1 MNPPVNLPPN
11 PDEVYYDVETQLSA
25 DEVGG
30 WNNIRFM
37 KISIAVTW
45 SAQDLFRLWEEA
57 SVPQLIE
64 YLGKFGKIIS
74 FNGDRFDSQVLG
86 HYANVDAINRK
97 SFDVLVDLTRRLG
110 HRVSLDSVAQ
120 STLGIGKSADG
131 LIALK
136 WWKEK
141 QIDLLAEYCRKD
153 VQVLK
158 DVVEFGR
165 RNHHVKYADR
175 SGASRKVNVEW

>member
-1 MNPPVNLPPN
+1 MIR
-11 PDEVYYDVETQLSA
+11 DEVYYDVETQLSA

-30 WNNIRFM
+30 WNNIRLM
-37 KISIAVTW
+37 RVSIAVTW
-45 SAQDLFRLWEEA
+45 SAKDLFRLWEEA

-64 YLGKFGKIIS
+64 YLGGFGTVIS

-86 HYANVDAINRK
+86 YYGNIDVMSRN

-120 STLGIGKSADG
+120 ATLGVGKSADG
-131 LIALK
+131 IIALK

-141 QIDLLAEYCRKD
+141 QVELLAEYCRKD
-153 VQVLK
+153 VQVLN
-158 DVVEFGR
+158 DVVEYGR
-165 RNHHVKYADR
+165 THGHIRYSDR
-175 SGASRKVNVEW
+175 SGASRTVNVDW

>member
-1 MNPPVNLPPN
+1 M
-11 PDEVYYDVETQLSA
+11 
-25 DEVGG
+25 
-30 WNNIRFM
+30 
-37 KISIAVTW
+37 
-45 SAQDLFRLWEEA
+45 
-57 SVPQLIE
+57 
-64 YLGKFGKIIS
+64 
-74 FNGDRFDSQVLG
+74 
-86 HYANVDAINRK
+86 RK

-120 STLGIGKSADG
+120 ATLGIGKSADG

-141 QIDLLAEYCRKD
+141 QVELLAEYCRKD

-165 RNHHVKYADR
+165 ANGLVKYSDR
-175 SGASRKVNVEW
+175 SGGNRSVNVEW

>member
-1 MNPPVNLPPN
+1 MNQ
-11 PDEVYYDVETQLSA
+11 DEVYYDVETQLSA

-30 WNNIRFM
+30 WNNIRLM
-37 KISIAVTW
+37 RVSIAVTW
-45 SAQDLFRLWEEA
+45 SGQDLFRLWEEA
-57 SVPQLIE
+57 SVPQLIK
-64 YLGKFGKIIS
+64 YLEGFGKVVS

-86 HYANVDAINRK
+86 YYANVDSFSRK

-120 STLGIGKSADG
+120 ATLGIGKSADG
-131 LIALK
+131 IIALK

-165 RNHHVKYADR
+165 INRYVKYSDR
-175 SGASRKVNVEW
+175 SGGSRTVDVEW

>member
-1 MNPPVNLPPN
+1 MNR
-11 PDEVYYDVETQLSA
+11 DEVYYDVETQLSA

-30 WNNIRFM
+30 WNNIRLM
-37 KISIAVTW
+37 RVSIAVTW
-45 SAQDLFRLWEEA
+45 SAKDLFRLWEEA

-64 YLGKFGKIIS
+64 YLGGFGTVIS

-86 HYANVDAINRK
+86 YYGSIDAMSRH

-120 STLGIGKSADG
+120 ATLGVGKSADG
-131 LIALK
+131 IIALR

-141 QIDLLAEYCRKD
+141 QVELLAEYCRKD

-158 DVVEFGR
+158 DVVEYGR
-165 RNHHVKYADR
+165 MNGHVKYSDR
-175 SGASRKVNVEW
+175 SGGTRTVNVDW

>member
-1 MNPPVNLPPN
+1 MIR
-11 PDEVYYDVETQLSA
+11 DEVYYDVETQFSA

-30 WNNIRFM
+30 WNNIRLM
-37 KISIAVTW
+37 RVSVAVTW
-45 SAQDLFRLWEEA
+45 CANDLFRLWEEPT
-57 SVPQLIE
+57 VPQMIE
-64 YLGKFGKIIS
+64 YLGGFGTIVS
-74 FNGDRFDSQVLG
+74 FNGDRFDSQVLSYYG
-86 HYANVDAINRK
+86 NIDTISRH

-110 HRVSLDSVAQ
+110 HRISLDSVAQ
-120 STLGIGKSADG
+120 ATLGVGKSADG

-141 QIDLLAEYCRKD
+141 QVELIAEYCRKD

-165 RNHHVKYADR
+165 INGHIKYLDR
-175 SGASRKVNVEW
+175 FGGSQSVNVAW

>member
-1 MNPPVNLPPN
+1 MNH
-11 PDEVYYDVETQLSA
+11 DEVYYDVETQLSA

-30 WNNIRFM
+30 WNNIRLM
-37 KISIAVTW
+37 RVSIAVTW
-45 SAQDLFRLWEEA
+45 SAKDLFRLWEEA
-57 SVPQLIE
+57 SVPELIE
-64 YLGKFGKIIS
+64 YLGGFGTIVS
-74 FNGDRFDSQVLG
+74 YNGDRFDSQVLSYYG
-86 HYANVDAINRK
+86 NVESINRN

-110 HRVSLDSVAQ
+110 RRVSLDSVAQ
-120 STLGIGKSADG
+120 ATLGVGKSADG

-141 QIDLLAEYCRKD
+141 QIELIAEYCRKD

-165 RNHHVKYADR
+165 THGHVKYSDR
-175 SGASRKVNVEW
+175 AGGSRTLNVEW

>member
-1 MNPPVNLPPN
+1 MNRN
-11 PDEVYYDVETQLSA
+11 EVYYDVETQLSA

-30 WNNIRFM
+30 WNNIRQM
-37 KISIAVTW
+37 RVSIAVTW
-45 SAQDLFRLWEEA
+45 SEADLFRLWEEE
-57 SVPQLIE
+57 SVPKLIE
-64 YLGKFGKIIS
+64 YLGKFGKIVS
-74 FNGDRFDSQVLG
+74 FNGDRFDSQVLSFYG
-86 HYANVDAINRK
+86 NVESLASH

-120 STLGIGKSADG
+120 ATLGVGKSADG
-131 LIALK
+131 IIALK

-141 QIDLLAEYCRKD
+141 QIEFIAEYCRKD

-165 RNHHVKYADR
+165 TQGHVKYTDR
-175 SGASRKVNVEW
+175 SGGIRSINVEW